1 MTTTPAD
8 RPGVLGLPLRLPQL
22 VLAAIVGLVAAAV
35 GGLVT
40 VAGPDVYQSRATV
53 LIDQPVAIS
62 AAPFE
67 GTLQKLD
74 RLRFKYAPLLT
85 TKVMRDPIVAA
96 AGVPRDHIVSIVA
109 APRQSSLLVD
119 VFAKADSPAEARR
132 LADAGAA
139 QLSTYVQAEQ
149 EKIGVPEAQRFAFV
163 AVDPARPG
171 GRVTSGYGRALTVAF
186 VAGLFASLATA
197 LVLHSLRIGLTD

>member
-1 MTTTPAD
+1 VTTTADD
-8 RPGVLGLPLRLPQL
+8 RPGLLGLPLRLPQL
-22 VLAAIVGLVAAAV
+22 VLAVVVGLVAAGI

-96 AGVPRDHIVSIVA
+96 AGVPRDHIVSLVA
-109 APRQSSLLVD
+109 SPRQSSLLVD

-132 LADAGAA
+132 HADARAA
-139 QLSTYVQAEQ
+139 ELSNKVQAEQ
-149 EKIGVPEAQRFAFV
+149 EKIGVAEPQRFTFA

-171 GRVTSGYGRALTVAF
+171 VRVTSGYGRALTVAV
-186 VAGLFASLATA
+186 VAGLFGSLATA
-197 LVLHSLRIGLTD
+197 LVLYSLRIGRTD